1 MGQKHFFWS
10 EHIFRRELGEK
21 IKILNFTLDYEY
33 FRQNNFHSFS
43 HSGQFQWFS
52 PLQSLCSRS
61 TPTLYLLFSFCQKN
75 LVWYFSEPRLR
86 RSNCYKALYMLATPP
101 FFVFFRDS
109 NDFHPRKAS
118 VGEAHLPNL
127 YALLRFCTEN
137 RAQYFYKPG
146 FMQSKCYKATFIL
159 RKSSILFFLLSLQ

>member
-21 IKILNFTLDYEY
+21 IKILIFTFDYEY

-86 RSNCYKALYMLATPP
+86 RSNCYNALFMLSITSTLN
-101 FFVFFRDS
+101 FQLFRDS
-109 NDFHPRKAS
+109 NDFRVHNISATSKAYLS
-118 VGEAHLPNL
+118 NW
-127 YALLRFCTEN
+127 YLRFVLIH
-137 RAQYFYKPG
+137 K
-146 FMQSKCYKATFIL
+146 I
-159 RKSSILFFLLSLQ
+159 